1 MTDTKGQVDLV
12 IPLSLG
18 SNSAIQ
24 ALNARIPDWAKGL
37 NSTESPIVIA
47 DCYTGFSTSY
57 LRDGVHPNLDG
68 DKVIASRVGPLL
80 LSYVRESLGK

>member
-1 MTDTKGQVDLV
+1 MDLV
-12 IPLSLG
+12 IPLSAG
-18 SNSAIQ
+18 SNSNIV

-37 NSTESPIVIA
+37 NTTDSPIVIA
-47 DCYTGFSTSY
+47 DCYNGFSTSM

-80 LSYVRESLGK
+80 LDYVKQSLAK